1 MLIEVIQKVFVFTM
15 QSLLFAFFA
24 SLVET
29 DIKISLFFVDTHQGL
44 EYKRSLITCW
54 MMAESQPE
62 IVKLLTI
69 IIQVSRSAQ
78 HT

>member
-1 MLIEVIQKVFVFTM
+1 M
-15 QSLLFAFFA
+15 QCLPFAFFA

-44 EYKRSLITCW
+44 ECRKSPITHW
-54 MMAESQPE
+54 KMEGSQHE
-62 IVKLLTI
+62 IVKMLAI
-69 IIQVSRSAQ
+69 ILQVSWSAQ